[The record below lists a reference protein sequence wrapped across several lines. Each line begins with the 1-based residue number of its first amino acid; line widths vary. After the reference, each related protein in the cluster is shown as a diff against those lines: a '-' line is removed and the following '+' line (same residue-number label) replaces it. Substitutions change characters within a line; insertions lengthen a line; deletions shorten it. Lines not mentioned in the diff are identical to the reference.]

1 MEQISE
7 RRLKRLQNLLTVK
20 INNVQLS
27 DQEIIFLCSILKREY
42 SDLYMKMQ
50 NTYSELSFSRRQARD
65 EMIICLKLLTL
76 VERSNRK
83 WILELNLSQEKAKM
97 DMNINA

>member
-7 RRLKRLQNLLTVK
+7 RKLKRLQNLLTVK

-27 DQEIIFLCSILKREY
+27 DQERIFLCWLLKKEY

-50 NTYSELSFSRRQARD
+50 STYSDLSFSRRQAKD
-65 EMIICLKLLTL
+65 EMVICLKLLTL

-83 WILELNLSQEKAKM
+83 WIMELSLSQ
-97 DMNINA
+97 DVQP